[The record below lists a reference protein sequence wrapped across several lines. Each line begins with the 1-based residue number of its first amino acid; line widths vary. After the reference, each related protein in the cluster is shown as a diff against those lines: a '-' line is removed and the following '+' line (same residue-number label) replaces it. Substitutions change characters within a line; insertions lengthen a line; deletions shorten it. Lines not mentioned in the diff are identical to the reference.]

1 MADAGRATAP
11 KKERL
16 GEGEALLRKLRRLK
30 IRAAASGVA
39 GDRMQL
45 VALMVDIETVRRRLQ
60 RECALLDEELKLAAV
75 RVTALNAYSHVARTV
90 RTPQRSG
97 H

>member
-1 MADAGRATAP
+1 MADAGRAAAP
-11 KKERL
+11 KKERP

-39 GDRMQL
+39 GDRAQL
-45 VALMVDIETVRRRLQ
+45 IALMDDIEAVRRRLL
-60 RECALLDEELKLAAV
+60 RECARLDEELKLAAV
-75 RVTALNAYSHVARTV
+75 RVTALNAYSSVARTV
-90 RTPQRSG
+90 RTPQRNG